1 MDLEEE
7 APEII
12 MIKIGSEMIMIVF
25 IVFFIKDI
33 RRR

>member
-12 MIKIGSEMIMIVF
+12 MIKIAEMIMIVF
-25 IVFFIKDI
+25 IVFIKDI